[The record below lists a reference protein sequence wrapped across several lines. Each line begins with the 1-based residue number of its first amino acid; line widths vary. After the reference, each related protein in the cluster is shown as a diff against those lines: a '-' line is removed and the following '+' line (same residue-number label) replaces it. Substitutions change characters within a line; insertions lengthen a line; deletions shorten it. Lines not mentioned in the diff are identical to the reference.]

1 MFIYDSRFDELIK
14 ELNLKQEQF
23 DNSDND
29 YIDIAIKELDA
40 IKQRIDKY
48 IILKN
53 KGSDKIANRKI
64 KIYRN
69 YNLCSDS

>member
-1 MFIYDSRFDELIK
+1 MYDLKFNELIK

-23 DNSDND
+23 DNSDYD

-48 IILKN
+48 IKLKN
-53 KGSDKIANRKI
+53 KGSDKVVNRKI